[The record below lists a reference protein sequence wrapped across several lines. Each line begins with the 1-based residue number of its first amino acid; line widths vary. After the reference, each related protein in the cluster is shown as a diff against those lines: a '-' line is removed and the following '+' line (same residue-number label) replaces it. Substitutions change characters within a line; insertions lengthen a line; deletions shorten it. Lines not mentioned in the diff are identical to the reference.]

1 MYSILLN
8 SDKYDNRIFYNFN
21 DINIAKSYANDIIK
35 TFMIKKINDIFLSY
49 LLLWSDKYNKENE
62 IYDKE
67 INSYI
72 NYKSKKIVKKNK
84 TKYVIT
90 KSINKYGY
98 VWNDLIEI
106 EFIKVEIIQNENKN
120 IKDFDE
126 ELKKNSGKIITWQS
140 VMEEM
145 MNRRNIKSALAQP
158 LLINLP

>member
-72 NYKSKKIVKKNK
+72 NYKSKK
-84 TKYVIT
+84 KYHEKQCCI
-90 KSINKYGY
+90 
-98 VWNDLIEI
+98 
-106 EFIKVEIIQNENKN
+106 
-120 IKDFDE
+120 
-126 ELKKNSGKIITWQS
+126 
-140 VMEEM
+140 
-145 MNRRNIKSALAQP
+145 P
-158 LLINLP
+158 